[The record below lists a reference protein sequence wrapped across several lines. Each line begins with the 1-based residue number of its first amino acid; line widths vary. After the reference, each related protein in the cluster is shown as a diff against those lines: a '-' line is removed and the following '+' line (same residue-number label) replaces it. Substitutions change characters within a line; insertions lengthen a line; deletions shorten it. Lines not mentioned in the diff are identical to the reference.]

1 MIEDLVIPTHI
12 GIIMDGNGR
21 WAERRG
27 LSRSMGHREGANTLK
42 KICIYAEKL
51 GVKYLSVYAF
61 STENFKRSKAE
72 VDFLMKLCIG
82 MFSNEFQEIID
93 HNVRVVFSGRREPL
107 TKKVLKAMDEI
118 TEKTKNNTS
127 LVLNICFNYGGQ
139 TELLDMTKKI
149 SSEVLKGNL
158 QVEDI
163 TLDVLS
169 SHLYQEIP
177 PLDFIIRTSGE
188 QRLSNFML
196 YQASYAEFYFPEVL
210 FPDFLENEFMEAI
223 VEFNKRTRKFG
234 GNV

>member
-1 MIEDLVIPTHI
+1 M
-12 GIIMDGNGR
+12 
-21 WAERRG
+21 
-27 LSRSMGHREGANTLK
+27 
-42 KICIYAEKL
+42 
-51 GVKYLSVYAF
+51 KYLSVYAF

-72 VDFLMKLCIG
+72 VDFLMRLFVE

-107 TKKVLKAMDEI
+107 TKKVLKAVDEI

-169 SHLYQEIP
+169 SHLYQEMP

>member
-72 VDFLMKLCIG
+72 VDFLMRLFVE

>member
-42 KICIYAEKL
+42 KICIYAEKIGL
-51 GVKYLSVYAF
+51 KYLSVYAF

-72 VDFLMKLCIG
+72 VDFLMKLCIE

-93 HNVRVVFSGRREPL
+93 HNVHVVFSGRREPL

-149 SSEVLKGNL
+149 SSEVLKGNI
-158 QVEDI
+158 QVENI
-163 TLDVLS
+163 TLDTLS
-169 SHLYQEIP
+169 SYLYQDLP
-177 PLDFIIRTSGE
+177 PLDFVIRTSGE

>member
-42 KICIYAEKL
+42 KICIYAEKIGL
-51 GVKYLSVYAF
+51 KYLSVYAF

-72 VDFLMKLCIG
+72 VDFLMKLCIE

-93 HNVRVVFSGRREPL
+93 HNVRVVFSGRRESL

-169 SHLYQEIP
+169 SHLYQEMP
-177 PLDFIIRTSGE
+177 PLDFVIRTSGE

>member
-72 VDFLMKLCIG
+72 VDFLMRLFVE

-107 TKKVLKAMDEI
+107 TKKVLKAVDEI

-169 SHLYQEIP
+169 SHLYQEMP

>member
-21 WAERRG
+21 GAERRG

-42 KICIYAEKL
+42 KICIYAEKIGL
-51 GVKYLSVYAF
+51 KYLSVYAF

-72 VDFLMKLCIG
+72 VDFLMKLCIE

-93 HNVRVVFSGRREPL
+93 HNVRVVFSGRRESL

-169 SHLYQEIP
+169 SHLYQEMP
-177 PLDFIIRTSGE
+177 PLDFVIRTSGE

>member
-42 KICIYAEKL
+42 KICIYAEKIGL
-51 GVKYLSVYAF
+51 KYLSVYAF

-72 VDFLMKLCIG
+72 VDFLMKLCIE

-149 SSEVLKGNL
+149 SSEVLKGNI
-158 QVEDI
+158 QVENI
-163 TLDVLS
+163 TLDTLS
-169 SHLYQEIP
+169 SYLYQDLP
-177 PLDFIIRTSGE
+177 PLDFVIRTSGE

>member
-21 WAERRG
+21 GAERRG

-42 KICIYAEKL
+42 KICIYAEKIGL
-51 GVKYLSVYAF
+51 KYLSVYAF

-72 VDFLMKLCIG
+72 VDFLMRLFIE

-169 SHLYQEIP
+169 SHLYQEMP
-177 PLDFIIRTSGE
+177 PLDFVIRTSGE

>member
-72 VDFLMKLCIG
+72 VDFLMRLCIE

-169 SHLYQEIP
+169 SHLYQEMP

>member
-72 VDFLMKLCIG
+72 VDFLMKLCIE

-107 TKKVLKAMDEI
+107 TKKVLKAVDEI

-169 SHLYQEIP
+169 SHLYQEMP

>member
-72 VDFLMKLCIG
+72 VDFLMRLFVE
-82 MFSNEFQEIID
+82 MFSNEVQEIID

-107 TKKVLKAMDEI
+107 TKKVLKAVDEI

-169 SHLYQEIP
+169 SHLYQEMP

>member
-42 KICIYAEKL
+42 KICIYAEKIGL
-51 GVKYLSVYAF
+51 KYLSVYAF

-72 VDFLMKLCIG
+72 VDFLMRLFIE

-169 SHLYQEIP
+169 SHLYQEMP
-177 PLDFIIRTSGE
+177 PLDFVIRTSGE

>member
-42 KICIYAEKL
+42 KICIYAEKIGL
-51 GVKYLSVYAF
+51 KYLSVYAF
-61 STENFKRSKAE
+61 STENFKRNRAE
-72 VDFLMKLCIG
+72 VDFLMKLCIE

-149 SSEVLKGNL
+149 SSEVLKGNI
-158 QVEDI
+158 QVENI
-163 TLDVLS
+163 TLDTLS
-169 SHLYQEIP
+169 SYLYQDLP
-177 PLDFIIRTSGE
+177 PLDFVIRTSGE

>member
-21 WAERRG
+21 WAEKRG

-42 KICIYAEKL
+42 KICIYAEKIGL
-51 GVKYLSVYAF
+51 KYLSVYAF
-61 STENFKRSKAE
+61 STENFKRNRAE
-72 VDFLMKLCIG
+72 VDFLMKLCIE

-149 SSEVLKGNL
+149 SSEVLKGNI
-158 QVEDI
+158 QVENI
-163 TLDVLS
+163 TLDTLS
-169 SHLYQEIP
+169 SYLYQDLP
-177 PLDFIIRTSGE
+177 PLDFVIRTSGE